1 MSNLKKATS
10 LDTDGSNN
18 YPLRGGKFGNCEG
31 GVRVNGLVG
40 GGALPA
46 AQRGTKTSAFVAVED
61 FYTTFCAIAGVD
73 PRDDRAAAAGLP
85 PVDGVNQWPHIAG
98 TATASLRDEVVIGTN
113 DGNLTVVQGL
123 INATSGWKLLLG
135 SVYPSWYQS
144 PQYPNASSTEQPTLE
159 CGATGCLFN
168 VLTDPT
174 EQNDVAS
181 QHPAEVAALG
191 ARIAALQAG
200 VYNPFRGGG
209 DAGRPANE
217 RICEAGLTLHGGF
230 VGPFLP

>member
-1 MSNLKKATS
+1 M
-10 LDTDGSNN
+10 
-18 YPLRGGKFGNCEG
+18 
-31 GVRVNGLVG
+31 RVNGLVA

-46 AQRGTKTSAFVAVED
+46 AVRGTRTSAFVAVED
-61 FYTTFCAIAGVD
+61 FYSTFCALAGVD
-73 PRDDRAAAAGLP
+73 PHDERAAAAGLP
-85 PVDGVNQWPHIAG
+85 PVDGVDQWPLFSGA
-98 TATASLRDEVVIGTN
+98 ATASLRDEVVIGTN

-123 INATSGWKLLLG
+123 INTSSGFKLLLG

-144 PQYPNASSTEQPTLE
+144 TRYPNASSTDQPALE

-168 VLTDPT
+168 VLTDAT
-174 EQNDVAS
+174 EQDDVAG
-181 QHPAEVAALG
+181 QHPEVVAALG
-191 ARIAALQAG
+191 ARIAALQAA

-217 RICEAGLTLHGGF
+217 RLCEAALAQHGGF